1 MVYPIV
7 KFGDPVLE
15 KEAED
20 VTEFDTSELH
30 KFLEDMFE
38 SMYAAKGVGLAAPQ
52 IGFSRK
58 IAVIDVS
65 NAENPADK
73 LVLINPKILRVEGK
87 QEGEEGCLSIPGFR
101 EQVKRGKRVTVS
113 AQNALGEP
121 FEMTGEDLL
130 ARAFLHETDH
140 LNGVLFIDRL
150 SAAAKIGLKRKLRR
164 LMQEWAEEDEA
175 AQVPATS

>member
-7 KFGDPVLE
+7 KYGDPVLE
-15 KEAED
+15 READE
-20 VTEFDTSELH
+20 VTEFDTLELH

-52 IGFSRK
+52 IGISRK
-58 IAVIDVS
+58 IAVIDIS

-73 LVLINPKILRVEGK
+73 LVLINPRILRVEGK

-101 EQVKRGKRVTVS
+101 EQVKRGKRVTVR
-113 AQNALGEP
+113 AQNAKGEP

-130 ARAFLHETDH
+130 ARAFQHETDH
-140 LNGVLFIDRL
+140 LYGRL
-150 SAAAKIGLKRKLRR
+150 YISHISALKRDLLRR
-164 LMQEWAEEDEA
+164 KVRKLVKAGEWA
-175 AQVPATS
+175 